1 MKQKIDEF
9 SFLHV
14 FAILLVVLGDSFL
27 AQEYDS

>member
-1 MKQKIDEF
+1 MKKKTAEI

-14 FAILLVVLGDSFL
+14 FITLLVVLGDSFL